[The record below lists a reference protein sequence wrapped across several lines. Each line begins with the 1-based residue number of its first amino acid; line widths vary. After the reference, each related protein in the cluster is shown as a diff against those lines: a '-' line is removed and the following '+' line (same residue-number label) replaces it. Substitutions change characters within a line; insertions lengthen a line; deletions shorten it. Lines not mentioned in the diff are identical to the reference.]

1 MGNCEAQY
9 RYVLKMAAQ
18 TAALCRDLQ
27 NKRAPNKDTVRR
39 DRLQEIAVRRAL
51 TEELYELFITP
62 IDRED
67 LFAVCEGLADTLYTL
82 QGIAVRGGNCSAA
95 VWSTMCSVADAL
107 YKAAETFVEGK
118 MPLLLRAA
126 AQVHSRVAEAERYAS
141 ADEYAVIGEWL
152 RCCKHAARQMTAALL
167 KNA

>member
-9 RYVLKMAAQ
+9 RYALKTAAQ

-27 NKRAPNKDTVRR
+27 NKRAPSKDAVRR

-51 TEELYELFITP
+51 TEELYEAFITR

-67 LFAVCEGLADTLYTL
+67 LFAVYEELADTLYTL

-95 VWSTMCSVADAL
+95 VWSTVCGVADAL
-107 YKAAETFVEGK
+107 YEAVEAFADGK
-118 MPLLLRAA
+118 MSPLLRAA
-126 AQVHSRVAEAERYAS
+126 AQVYGRVAEAERYAS

-152 RCCKHAARQMTAALL
+152 RCCRRAARQMTAALL
-167 KNA
+167 KNV